1 MTKDWRYWL
10 KLLLF
15 GLLSLSI
22 GLSGVILQFSRRTAL
37 GYVHPLRSLPQAGET
52 PDHLGIPY
60 QDVTLLT
67 QDGLR
72 LSAWYTPPENGAVIL
87 VAHGF
92 GGYRSMDMH
101 ALFARHGYGVL
112 SWDFRAHGDSEGDL
126 STLGYYEALDV
137 EAALDFALRQ
147 SNVEQVGAWG
157 SSMGAV
163 AVIEAAARRAEI
175 GAVIADSAFPT
186 LEDALH
192 QAVSLAVLRPIIRFF
207 AERESGVRVDVLRP
221 VDQVGRISPRPVFII
236 QGASDDFIPPD
247 SIQRLYEAAGEP
259 RSFWLGTGVGHAQMF
274 NTYPD
279 QYEQRVIAFFDSSL
293 LGNE

>member
-1 MTKDWRYWL
+1 MTKDRRYWL

-15 GLLSLSI
+15 GLLSLSV
-22 GLSGVILQFSRRTAL
+22 GLLGTIFQFSRRTAL
-37 GYVHPLRSLPQAGET
+37 GYVHPARSLPRAGET
-52 PDHLGIPY
+52 PDRLGIPY
-60 QDVTLLT
+60 QDLTLLT

-92 GGYRSMDMH
+92 GGYRSVDMH

-112 SWDFRAHGDSEGDL
+112 SWDFRAHGESEGDL
-126 STLGYYEALDV
+126 STLGYHEALDV
-137 EAALDFALRQ
+137 EAALDFAFRQ
-147 SNVEQVGAWG
+147 SDVERVGAWG
-157 SSMGAV
+157 GSMVAV
-163 AVIEAAARRAEI
+163 AVIEAAARRTEI

-186 LEDALH
+186 LEDALN
-192 QAVSLAVLRPIIRFF
+192 QAVSVPALRPIIRFF
-207 AERESGVRVDVLRP
+207 AERESGVRVDSLRP
-221 VDQVGRISPRPVFII
+221 VDQIGRISPRPVFII

-259 RSFWLGTGVGHAQMF
+259 RSFWLGPGVGHAQMF
-274 NTYPD
+274 STYPD

-293 LGNE
+293 LGDE

>member
-22 GLSGVILQFSRRTAL
+22 GLSGVILHYSRRTAL
-37 GYVHPLRSLPQAGET
+37 GYVHPLRSRPASYEN
-52 PDHLGIPY
+52 PERVGIPY
-60 QDVTLLT
+60 QDVTLRT
-67 QDGLR
+67 QDGLG
-72 LSAWYTPPENGAVIL
+72 LSAWYTPAENGAVIL

-175 GAVIADSAFPT
+175 GAVITDSAFPT

-207 AERESGVRVDVLRP
+207 AERESGVRVDMLRP

-236 QGASDDFIPPD
+236 QGASDDFIPPG
-247 SIQRLYEAAGEP
+247 SIQRLFEAAGEP
-259 RSFWLGTGVGHAQMF
+259 RSFWLGPGVGHAQMF

-279 QYEQRVIAFFDSSL
+279 EYEQRAIAFFDASI
-293 LGNE
+293 LGEE

>member
-10 KLLLF
+10 KLFVVGIFALAI
-15 GLLSLSI
+15 GLLGI
-22 GLSGVILQFSRRTAL
+22 ILQFSRQNAL
-37 GYVHPLRSLPQAGET
+37 GYVHPLRSRPASYEN
-52 PDHLGIPY
+52 PARVGIPY
-60 QDVTLLT
+60 QDVTLRT
-67 QDGLR
+67 RDGLG
-72 LSAWYTPPENGAVIL
+72 LSAWYTPAENGALIL
-87 VAHGF
+87 VAHGY
-92 GGYRSMDMH
+92 GGYRSVDMH

-112 SWDFRAHGDSEGDL
+112 SWDFRAHGESEGEL
-126 STLGYYEALDV
+126 STLGYHEALDV

-192 QAVSLAVLRPIIRFF
+192 QAVSLAVLRPLIRFF
-207 AERESGVRVDVLRP
+207 GERESGVRVNMLRP
-221 VDQVGRISPRPVFII
+221 VDQIGRISPRPVFII
-236 QGASDDFIPPD
+236 QGASDDFIPSD
-247 SIQRLYEAAGEP
+247 SILRLYEAARAP

-279 QYEQRVIAFFDSSL
+279 EYEQRAIAFFDTSI
-293 LGNE
+293 LGEE